1 MEVVGKFVRKI
12 SGYRQYEV
20 RNFKM
25 EKELYQRKR
34 KFNMDGKGGIWD
46 NKVYKALIFKKL
58 LYYIYYTH
66 TYLFLS

>member
-1 MEVVGKFVRKI
+1 MRKI

-20 RNFKM
+20 RNLKM

-34 KFNMDGKGGIWD
+34 KFNMAGEGGIWD